1 MAFKLAGSFGFKAA
15 IEQAKPT
22 LLEPIMKA
30 EITVPDE
37 SLGDVMGDISSRRGR
52 VQGTESRGHAQ
63 VVKAEVPMAEMLEY
77 ANALTSLTGGKGAFH
92 MEFAHYDEVPAYA
105 RDKIIAE
112 AKAAAAREG

>member
-1 MAFKLAGSFGFKAA
+1 MR
-15 IEQAKPT
+15 
-22 LLEPIMKA
+22 A
-30 EITVPDE
+30 EITVPDD

-52 VQGTESRGHAQ
+52 VQGTESRGHSQ

-92 MEFAHYDEVPAYA
+92 MEFAHYDEVPAHA

-112 AKAAAAREG
+112 AKAAAGRVG